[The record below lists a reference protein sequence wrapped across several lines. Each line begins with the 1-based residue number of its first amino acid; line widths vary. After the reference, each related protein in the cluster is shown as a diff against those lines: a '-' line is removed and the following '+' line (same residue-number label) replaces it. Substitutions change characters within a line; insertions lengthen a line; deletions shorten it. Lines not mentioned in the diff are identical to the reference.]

1 MAAKWAKVLIPGILA
16 GSLAGAGYLW
26 WSHGPIGRS
35 AHNLDQLTREAPAR
49 SFFWAGAELQDQL
62 QADQLKQQLKA
73 WRQASPKVEEL
84 AAKWE
89 SSSGQPIDQLL
100 DTYAASAQ
108 LALLPKGDR
117 SDFLPNGSDPPL
129 EAILVCQLKD
139 RAPLESWLKSARKPG
154 AKDVAFAGCNLL
166 ELQRGG
172 WASLSSD
179 ALYLASSQSAL
190 QAALEAGEQ
199 HKNTLD
205 QEPLFQQAWK
215 QIPELGKSP
224 GAAFYYRLDS
234 TWNTLDK
241 LRGPYV
247 DSDTL
252 KSLRGLPYLVGG
264 VYPTRQGWQSEF
276 FVALDAQSDSS
287 LARQWLK
294 APQRPLQLSQAHPQN
309 WAYFQSLDL
318 FYTFEALLEVAR
330 LAPQGRTGSTMA
342 LSWVGMHPQ
351 GERRQKI
358 QRAFT
363 GEVAWGIDLA
373 SLLKALPQEFQ
384 QARGQGQ
391 TTACKSN
398 LKNCATALEMYACDS
413 SGRYPTEMQALT
425 PNYLRTLPTCPTAGT
440 YTYTY
445 QRSEQPDN
453 FTLLCQGN
461 HHGMG
466 PDLPR
471 YTAVE
476 GLNAPSPSEE
486 VAQARASQSDKALRG
501 VLWLGVQDPSTAQ
514 ELLEQLA
521 RKART
526 RAEKFDLE
534 GQPAW
539 RSQSR
544 GQAVC
549 WTLLKKP
556 SALVV
561 SAGPS
566 AEESLKT
573 VMQVAGGQQPS
584 MASNSQAKTFTQAH
598 QTGIVAQ
605 HFLDTP
611 ALVAALEGQAEG
623 RPLLDALKA
632 HTAGPDLGALQVES
646 GGLRYT
652 NRGLAGLL
660 GSSLGLGAP
669 LLIPNFIKARGQGQL
684 TACKSNQKNL
694 ATALEMWSTDHSGHY
709 PERLSEVVP
718 DYLRSLP
725 TCPSAG
731 KDTYSQSYSVGTS
744 PDRFQF
750 FCQGHHHPSTDAN
763 YPQYTSEQ
771 GLIERP

>member
-1 MAAKWAKVLIPGILA
+1 MAAKWAKVLVPGILA

-26 WSHGPIGRS
+26 WSKGPLGRPVHS
-35 AHNLDQLTREAPAR
+35 LDQLTREAPAR

-73 WRQASPKVEEL
+73 WRQANPKVEEL
-84 AAKWE
+84 ASKWE
-89 SSSGQPIDQLL
+89 GSTGQSVDQLL

-117 SDFLPNGSDPPL
+117 SDFLPSGKDTPL
-129 EAILVCQLKD
+129 EAILVCQLKN
-139 RAPLESWLKSARKPG
+139 RAPLENWLKTARKQG
-154 AKDVAFAGCNLL
+154 AKDIPFAGCNLL
-166 ELQRGG
+166 ELERGG
-172 WASLSSD
+172 WASLGSD

-215 QIPELGKSP
+215 QIPELGKGP

-247 DSDTL
+247 DSDTI

-264 VYPTRQGWQSEF
+264 MYPKGQGWQSELF
-276 FVALDAQSDSS
+276 LGLDAQSDSP

-294 APQRPLQLSQAHPQN
+294 APGRPLQLSQAHPQN

-330 LAPQGRTGSTMA
+330 LAPQGRTGTTMA
-342 LSWVGMHPQ
+342 LSWVGLNPQ
-351 GERRQKI
+351 GERRQQI

-363 GEVAWGIDLA
+363 GEVAWGFDLA
-373 SLLKALPQEFQ
+373 SFLKALPQEFQ
-384 QARGQGQ
+384 QARSQGQ

-398 LKNCATALEMYACDS
+398 LKNYATALEMYACDY
-413 SGRYPTEMQALT
+413 SGKYPLEMQALT
-425 PNYLRTLPTCPTAGT
+425 PNYLRTLPTCPAAGT
-440 YTYTY
+440 TTYAY
-445 QRSEQPDN
+445 QRTEQPDN
-453 FTLLCQGN
+453 FTVICQGN

-466 PDLPR
+466 PDLPH
-471 YTAVE
+471 YTAVQ
-476 GLNAPSPSEE
+476 GLNAPGPGED
-486 VAQARASQSDKALRG
+486 ATRARASQSDKALRG
-501 VLWLGVQDPSTAQ
+501 VLWLGVQDASVAS
-514 ELLEQLA
+514 ELLQQLN
-521 RKART
+521 RKAST
-526 RAEKFDLE
+526 GAEKFELE

-549 WTLLKKP
+549 WTFLKKP
-556 SALVV
+556 SALVI

-573 VMQVAGGQQPS
+573 ILQVGGGQQPS
-584 MASNSQAKTFTQAH
+584 MAANPEARQFAKDH
-598 QTGIVAQ
+598 QKGMVAQ
-605 HFLDTP
+605 HFLDS
-611 ALVAALEGQAEG
+611 ARLLEALEGQAE
-623 RPLLDALKA
+623 
-632 HTAGPDLGALQVES
+632 AGPLRDWLKSHKPKADLGALQVEA
-646 GGLRYT
+646 GGLRFT
-652 NRGLAGLL
+652 NRGLAGAL
-660 GSSLGLGAP
+660 GASVGLGAP

-731 KDTYSQSYSVGTS
+731 KDTYSPSYSSGTS

-750 FCQGHHHPSTDAN
+750 FCQGHHHSATDAN